1 MVQRLRWLTWEAVYW
16 LPAWTLAF
24 LWRSLM
30 FRTKFIAVTGSFGKT
45 AAKDC
50 LAAILARCAPS
61 VSTRG
66 NSNGRAGIIQTI
78 FKVRPWHRYAVIEAG
93 TEKPGNLWRA
103 SLLIRPDVA
112 VILGVGRAHTQ
123 SLRTLEAV
131 AAEKARMLRFLRRG
145 GIAVLNGDDP
155 NVAPMAAKVRGRVLT
170 FGSGPRHDLR
180 WLDASSI
187 WPERLSFAV
196 EYCGE
201 KTKVVTQM
209 LGVHRVGSVAGAI
222 AGAMAAGAG
231 LAEAVE
237 AVREVKPYTAR
248 LEPAELPCGAVV
260 LRDEFNASIDS
271 FRAAVEVLREARAGR
286 RILIISDCSDWNK
299 MPRERMRYYA
309 RTAKRCAD
317 AVVFLGKRAE
327 YGVSY
332 ALREGMPEGAA
343 RGFMRWEQAAV
354 FLRGELRKGDL
365 VLLRGLNCEHLSRL
379 YFSLMGTI
387 ECHLE
392 RCQIHRPCDTCPKL
406 GFVPDMAAP
415 RITACAE

>member
-1 MVQRLRWLTWEAVYW
+1 MVRRLRWLIWEAVYW
-16 LPAWTLAF
+16 LPAWMVAL

-66 NSNGRAGIIQTI
+66 NSNGRAGIIRTI
-78 FKVRPWHRYAVIEAG
+78 LRVRPWHHYAVIEAG

-112 VILGVGRAHTQ
+112 VILSVGRMHTQ
-123 SLRTLEAV
+123 SLRTLEDV

-155 NVAPMAAKVRGRVLT
+155 YVAAMAAKVRGRVLT
-170 FGSGPRHDLR
+170 FGSGPHHDVR
-180 WLDASSI
+180 CTDASSI

-196 EYCGE
+196 EYRGE
-201 KTKVVTQM
+201 KSKVTTQM
-209 LGVHRVGSVAGAI
+209 PGVHRVGSVAGAI
-222 AGAMAAGAG
+222 AGAIAAGAG
-231 LAEAVE
+231 LGEAVE

-248 LEPAELPCGAVV
+248 LEPADLPCGAVV
-260 LRDEFNASIDS
+260 LRDEFNSSIDS

-299 MPRERMRYYA
+299 KPRERTQYYA
-309 RTAKRCAD
+309 RTATRCAD
-317 AVVFLGKRAE
+317 AVVFLGERAE
-327 YGVSY
+327 YGVAY
-332 ALREGMPEGAA
+332 ALREGMPGGTVW
-343 RGFMRWEQAAV
+343 GFMRWQQAAA

-379 YFSLMGTI
+379 YFSLRGTV

-392 RCQIHRPCDTCPKL
+392 RCEIHHTCDTCPKL
-406 GFVPDMAAP
+406 GFVPDTAAP
-415 RITACAE
+415 RIPACAE

>member
-1 MVQRLRWLTWEAVYW
+1 MVRRLRWLTWEAVYW
-16 LPAWTLAF
+16 LPAWIVAL

-50 LAAILARCAPS
+50 LAAILARRGPS
-61 VSTRG
+61 VHTPG

-78 FKVRPWHRYAVIEAG
+78 LSVRPWHRYAVIEAG

-123 SLRTLEAV
+123 SLRTLEDV

-155 NVAPMAAKVRGRVLT
+155 HVAAMAAKVRGKVLT
-170 FGSGPRHDLR
+170 FGSGPHHDVR
-180 WLDASSI
+180 CTDASSV
-187 WPERLSFAV
+187 WPERLSFTV
-196 EYCGE
+196 EYRVE
-201 KTKVVTQM
+201 KARVTTQM
-209 LGVHRVGSVAGAI
+209 LGVHRVASVAAAI

-231 LAEAVE
+231 LEEAVE
-237 AVREVKPYTAR
+237 AVRDVKPHTAR

-286 RILIISDCSDWNK
+286 RILIINDCSDWNK
-299 MPRERMRYYA
+299 MPRKRMRYYA

-317 AVVFLGKRAE
+317 AVVFLGGRAE
-327 YGVSY
+327 YGVSF
-332 ALREGMPEGAA
+332 ALREGMPEGTVW
-343 RGFMRWEQAAV
+343 GFMRWEQAAE

-365 VLLRGLNCEHLSRL
+365 VLLRGLNCEKLSRL
-379 YFSLMGTI
+379 YFSLRGTV

-392 RCQIHRPCDTCPKL
+392 RCDLHRPCDTCPKL
-406 GFVPDMAAP
+406 GFVPDTAAP